1 MSAQFYNQ
9 NKNSYPEL
17 QDFDHAMRHL
27 YYTQNPI
34 TDQLINRFHSKYA
47 VREYMLRKFNT
58 STNNRQQ
65 LNRLTESN
73 LFLEYELKKIKP
85 ASENLYADGNKRQQV
100 YPMTEAVQKILN
112 DEYNYYNNK
121 YI

>member
-34 TDQLINRFHSKYA
+34 TDQLINKFHSKYA
-47 VREYMLRKFNT
+47 VREYMIRKHNT
-58 STNNRQQ
+58 ITNNRPQM
-65 LNRLTESN
+65 NRLAESN

-85 ASENLYADGNKRQQV
+85 PSENLYAESNKRQQV

-112 DEYNYYNNK
+112 DEYIYYNNK